1 MIDVCTS
8 LILGNEC
15 IVLDE
20 HHEVV
25 CCQNVSHP
33 AGNIPAICYVWLRV
47 DSNGIRPLCQST
59 CRHLLVNPDSYVF
72 VVFMYSE
79 CTRRYHNG

>member
-1 MIDVCTS
+1 MS

-20 HHEVV
+20 DLEVV

-33 AGNIPAICYVWLRV
+33 VEACLLYGMFSSWLIPMGYARYVSLVMDIFWSFLTHMFL
-47 DSNGIRPLCQST
+47 SCLCT
-59 CRHLLVNPDSYVF
+59 WVYA
-72 VVFMYSE
+72 
-79 CTRRYHNG
+79 TRYYNE

>member
-1 MIDVCTS
+1 MHVRVIQES

-20 HHEVV
+20 DLEVV

-33 AGNIPAICYVWLRV
+33 AGNMPAIGYVRFRV
-47 DSNGIRPLCQST
+47 DSDGIRPLCQST
-59 CRHLLVNPDSYVF
+59 CGQS
-72 VVFMYSE
+72 
-79 CTRRYHNG
+79 